1 MKPILAVNVL
11 LTDADARLVL
21 HQRAAGARY
30 APGFWAPFG
39 GKVDFG
45 ETAVAAAVR
54 ELREESGLEIEP
66 ERLIPFAFIEECRS
80 FHPDYHFSSLIFR
93 STLLRGEHARN
104 NEPEKCDGVGSFAL
118 DALPQ
123 PIYRAVPILLAAL
136 AADPSGFSL
145 ISI

>member
-11 LTDADARLVL
+11 LTDADGRIVL
-21 HQRAAGARY
+21 HQRAVVARY

-45 ETAVAAAVR
+45 ETAVTAAVR
-54 ELREESGLEIEP
+54 ELREESGLEIAP
-66 ERLIPFAFIEECRS
+66 NRLIPCAFIEECRS

-93 STLLRGEHARN
+93 STLLRGEYARN
-104 NEPEKCDGVGSFAL
+104 NEPEKCDGVGSFAP

-123 PIYRAVPILLAAL
+123 PVYRAIPLLLAAL
-136 AADPSGFSL
+136 AADPCGFSV